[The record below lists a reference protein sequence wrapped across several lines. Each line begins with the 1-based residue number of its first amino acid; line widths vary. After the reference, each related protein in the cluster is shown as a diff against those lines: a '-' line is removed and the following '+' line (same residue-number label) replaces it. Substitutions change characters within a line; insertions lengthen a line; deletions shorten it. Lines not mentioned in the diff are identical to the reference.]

1 MGSGASPNLRF
12 PLILLAIADLAA
24 LGMRLWPWQQV
35 GNLPLN
41 GATGFDPAVCL
52 IAYVIVFLWIGQT
65 HDDSTKKALLN
76 GALLGIVAGLF
87 LAAEVALG
95 AQPPAPDI
103 SPVQHMRLGLLVAA
117 GILWGIAGIRG
128 SHIAGDT
135 TDGLVASIWSA
146 MTSALM
152 GCGAVLAESYLA
164 AAPAPETL
172 DPWKQYEGLAI
183 GNPATQ
189 MLVHSLNSATAF
201 LLFSPLLGAAL
212 GLVFSQIA
220 PSRKS

>member
-1 MGSGASPNLRF
+1 MGSGAPPTLRF
-12 PLILLAIADLAA
+12 PLILLTIADLVA
-24 LGMRLWPWQQV
+24 LGTRLWPWQQV

-41 GATGFDPAVCL
+41 GATGIDPAVCL
-52 IAYVIVFLWIGQT
+52 IAYVVVFFWIGNT
-65 HDDSTKKALLN
+65 HDDSTRKALLS
-76 GALLGIVAGLF
+76 GALFGLLAGLL
-87 LAAEVALG
+87 LAGEVVLG
-95 AQPPAPDI
+95 AQPPVPDI
-103 SPVQHMRLGLLVAA
+103 SPVQHLRLGLLVAA

-128 SHIAGDT
+128 SRIAGDT
-135 TDGLVASIWSA
+135 ADGLVAGIWSA
-146 MTSALM
+146 MSSALL

-189 MLVHSLNSATAF
+189 ALVHSLNLATAF

-212 GLVFSQIA
+212 ALVFSQVA

>member
-1 MGSGASPNLRF
+1 
-12 PLILLAIADLAA
+12 
-24 LGMRLWPWQQV
+24 MRLWPWQEV
-35 GNLPLN
+35 RNLPLN
-41 GATGFDPAVCL
+41 GATGIDPAVCL
-52 IAYVIVFLWIGQT
+52 IAYVGIFLWIGNT
-65 HDDSTKKALLN
+65 YYESTKKALLN
-76 GALLGIVAGLF
+76 GAVFGFLAGLF
-87 LAAEVALG
+87 LVAEVVLG
-95 AQPPAPDI
+95 AQPPAPDVY
-103 SPVQHMRLGLLVAA
+103 STQHLRLGLVVAA

-128 SHIAGDT
+128 SRIAGDA
-135 TDGLVASIWSA
+135 TDGLVAGIWSA

-152 GCGAVLAESYLA
+152 GCGAVLAESYMA

-189 MLVHSLNSATAF
+189 ALVHSLNSATAF

-212 GLVFSQIA
+212 GLVFSHMA